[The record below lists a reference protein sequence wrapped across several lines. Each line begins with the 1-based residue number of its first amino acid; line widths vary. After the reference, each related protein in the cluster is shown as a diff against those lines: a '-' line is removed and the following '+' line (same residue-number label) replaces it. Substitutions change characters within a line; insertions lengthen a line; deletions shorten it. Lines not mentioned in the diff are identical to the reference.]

1 MLQALAQSVP
11 PPLILPTHMQGQ
23 YSDVFPML
31 VMTVLSVMGGV
42 VSLSLPETLN
52 QPLPETLAEL
62 EVK

>member
-1 MLQALAQSVP
+1 
-11 PPLILPTHMQGQ
+11 MQGQ

-31 VMTVLSVMGGV
+31 VMTILSVMGGV
-42 VSLSLPETLN
+42 ISLSLPETLN